1 MMLFVTFYIFIIL
14 LFWSL
19 CKAASKEDK
28 YYDIFDE
35 NKNKMK

>member
-1 MMLFVTFYIFIIL
+1 MMSFVALYIFIIL

-28 YYDIFDE
+28 YYDFFDE